1 MSLLFRGRYS
11 AALRKLVIGAVLV
24 VYGLFGHG
32 LFLYAGIAI
41 FAWGTYRAVRPIQRI
56 PSSARDEALGR

>member
-1 MSLLFRGRYS
+1 MSLLITRRYS
-11 AALRKLVIGAVLV
+11 AAIRKLAIGAVLV

-41 FAWGTYRAVRPIQRI
+41 CAWGAYRAVRPIQRI

>member
-1 MSLLFRGRYS
+1 MSLLIAGRYS
-11 AALRKLVIGAVLV
+11 AAIRKLAIGAGLV

-41 FAWGTYRAVRPIQRI
+41 CAWGAYRAVRPIRRV
-56 PSSARDEALGR
+56 PSSARDEAFGR